1 MNLDYNYVLEF
12 ASKKHA
18 GQFRADGVT
27 PYIEH
32 PKKVAELVQMY
43 KKSSQMD
50 VLVAAALLHDTI
62 EDTYTSYKELEDEF
76 GEIVASLVL
85 ELTTASYY
93 CRFMGKAQYL
103 ERKMANMS
111 SYALVIKLADRLA
124 NIMDSVNLPLEKQK
138 NLYHQTKQ
146 IINYLKFH
154 KKLSP
159 SHKRLIKAIKEE
171 LEVLRSTIRLLE
183 TAQVV
188 KTKPNKEENL
198 NQSTNGLTKN

>member
-1 MNLDYNYVLEF
+1 MKLDYNNVLEF
-12 ASKKHA
+12 ATKKHQ

-32 PKKVAELVQMY
+32 PKKVAELVRTY
-43 KKSSQMD
+43 KKSKQID

-62 EDTYTSYKELEDEF
+62 EDTYTSYKEIEDEF

-93 CRFMGKAQYL
+93 CRYMGKAQYL

-146 IINYLKFH
+146 IINYLRFH

-159 SHKRLIKAIKEE
+159 SHKSLIKAIREE
-171 LEVLRSTIRLLE
+171 LDVLRNTIRLME
-183 TAQVV
+183 NAKVV
-188 KTKPNKEENL
+188 KTQPQKTEENI
-198 NQSTNGLTKN
+198 NITKNN